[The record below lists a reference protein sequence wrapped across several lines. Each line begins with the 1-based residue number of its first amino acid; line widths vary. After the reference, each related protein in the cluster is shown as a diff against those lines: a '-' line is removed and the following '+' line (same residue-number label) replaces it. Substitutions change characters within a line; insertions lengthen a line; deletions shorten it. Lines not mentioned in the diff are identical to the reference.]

1 MYLSF
6 LNKLSQSGSW
16 LLVGV
21 LLVALLGV
29 IGVIIW
35 KLKEK
40 PELAIV
46 LAAGASILI
55 TIPLVSTINLL
66 VEQKARDVAITEKKQ
81 ELDYLKGQV
90 ENEYLKKQQI
100 EDENKILEQ
109 KLKLNS
115 LSDEINLLK
124 ASQVSAMQFEKIAEL
139 ALIKANIEQTKVWH
153 ELIGEEKKGKGI
165 IADFY
170 DDKILVV
177 NTYDIDAKIGI
188 DFKNIKVKK
197 INKNKILVTGIVPTF
212 IGASK
217 NVRDNIIKEIR
228 RNNYNKD
235 GILTSTTVE
244 NKAESIRNADSYEA
258 KFDKEYQESLQNME
272 NWSFLTDAVVS
283 LGKNFVT
290 MIFGGIY
297 KEIEFVD
304 LGDETFLP
312 MEEYIST
319 EIQQNEEKSKELK
332 EVLPNLIKIQESQ
345 QQ

>member
-1 MYLSF
+1 MWLSF
-6 LNKLSQSGSW
+6 LNWLSQSASW

-40 PELAIV
+40 SELAIV
-46 LAAGASILI
+46 LAAGISILI
-55 TIPLVSTINLL
+55 TIPLVSTINFL
-66 VEQKARDVAITEKKQ
+66 VEQKARDTIIEKKQ
-81 ELDYLKGQV
+81 ELDNLKVKV
-90 ENEYLKKQQI
+90 ENEYLKKQEI
-100 EDENKILEQ
+100 EYKNKILEQ
-109 KLKLNS
+109 KLELNS

-139 ALIKANIEQTKVWH
+139 ALIKTNIKQTKVWD

-197 INKNKILVTGIVPTF
+197 INKNKIQVTGIVPDY
-212 IGASK
+212 IGADK
-217 NVRDNIIKEIR
+217 NLKDNIIKEIR

-235 GILTSTTVE
+235 GILTGTIVE
-244 NKAESIRNADSYEA
+244 NKAESIRKADSYEA
-258 KFDKEYQESLQNME
+258 KFDKEYQESLQNIE

>member
-1 MYLSF
+1 MWLSF
-6 LNKLSQSGSW
+6 LNWLSQSASW

-29 IGVIIW
+29 IGIIIW

-40 PELAIV
+40 SELAIV
-46 LAAGASILI
+46 LAAGLSILI
-55 TIPLVSTINLL
+55 TIPLVSTINFL
-66 VEQKARDVAITEKKQ
+66 VEQKARDVAISEKMTEL
-81 ELDYLKGQV
+81 ESLKTQV
-90 ENEYLKKQQI
+90 ENEFVKK
-100 EDENKILEQ
+100 ENLEKENEILEQ

-115 LSDEINLLK
+115 LNDEINLLK

-153 ELIGEEKKGKGI
+153 ELIGDEVKKGKGI

-197 INKNKILVTGIVPTF
+197 INKNKIQVTGIVPKYV
-212 IGASK
+212 GASK
-217 NVRDNIIKEIR
+217 NVKDNIIKEIR

-235 GILTSTTVE
+235 GTLTGTIVE

-258 KFDKEYQESLQNME
+258 KFDKEYQKSLENME
-272 NWSFLTDAVVS
+272 NWSFLKDAVVS
-283 LGKNFVT
+283 LGENFVT

-304 LGDETFLP
+304 SSDETFLP
-312 MEEYIST
+312 METYLLKEIANST
-319 EIQQNEEKSKELK
+319 EESNKLTNLLPKIEEAKTA
-332 EVLPNLIKIQESQ
+332 QE
-345 QQ
+345 